1 MKASKVFNI
10 RNVIIAGLI
19 LWVIYSQ
26 YCNAPVVP
34 IEKPDV
40 KSTKEQAEVVRIDSI
55 ASALF
60 QDSVNKI
67 VNHWKQQANHW
78 ESNWNREVL
87 QNAEL
92 QNTVSDIL
100 NESVPDTCEQYKQ
113 KAIAEFNKLVLSSKK
128 KDTAC
133 SKTITSYKNI
143 FTQKDVLIKKGK
155 DDWRK
160 LKVNFDTALA
170 QQKKLE
176 KYIDKIKPKREFI
189 AGISANTN
197 YNIFKPQIGLT
208 VGYRNRKG
216 IQLNVSVYTNQQVS
230 LTLTKPF
237 ARF

>member
-1 MKASKVFNI
+1 MTVPKVVTPKNL
-10 RNVIIAGLI
+10 IIAGLI
-19 LWVIYSQ
+19 IYLLYISF
-26 YCNAPVVP
+26 CNRNVTP
-34 IEKPDV
+34 IEKPSV
-40 KSTKEQAEVVRIDSI
+40 IPVPTQREVVRKDSI
-55 ASALF
+55 ASQLF
-60 QDSVNKI
+60 KDSVNKI
-67 VNHWKQQANHW
+67 VNYWQSQAKHW
-78 ESNWNREVL
+78 ENNWNREVKE
-87 QNAEL
+87 NAEL
-92 QNTVSDIL
+92 QKTVGDIL

-143 FTQKDVLIKKGK
+143 VTQKDVLIKKGK

-176 KYIDKIKPKREFI
+176 KYIDKIKPKRELI
-189 AGISANTN
+189 AGISMLTS
-197 YNIFKPQIGLT
+197 YSIFKPQVGVTI
-208 VGYRNRKG
+208 GYRTKPG
-216 IQLNVSVYTNQQVS
+216 VQLNLTVYTNQQVS